1 MFWVLTTSKT
11 SRSYKAATL
20 YLLTTS
26 YQNLSLRGQSLLRG
40 LFVPSW
46 RAADTNYDYF
56 GIINL
61 NGHTT
66 GFSIHCLRIYF
77 KNCWAGW
84 PSVVDSGSVSSK
96 DWLLLPSKVSFFF
109 LLILPEVRLHLPYSS
124 DPDFSKLQG
133 HLPLYPT
140 PCWLGWYHI
149 LIIMNVAF
157 LSCNEDCVLA
167 INKVLIIYGYIIRNV

>member
-109 LLILPEVRLHLPYSS
+109 CLFCLKYVYIYLTLRILTFQSCKAIYPSTQPLVGWVDTTSWLSWMSHSLVATKTACMQSIKYLL
-124 DPDFSKLQG
+124 FTG
-133 HLPLYPT
+133 T
-140 PCWLGWYHI
+140 
-149 LIIMNVAF
+149 
-157 LSCNEDCVLA
+157 
-167 INKVLIIYGYIIRNV
+167 